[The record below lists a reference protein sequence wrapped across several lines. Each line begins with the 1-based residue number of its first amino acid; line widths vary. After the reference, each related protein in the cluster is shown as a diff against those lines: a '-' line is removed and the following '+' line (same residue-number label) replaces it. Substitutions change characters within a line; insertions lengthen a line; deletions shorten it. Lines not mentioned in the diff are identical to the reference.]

1 MTLLLLT
8 LWCFFSSCSLF
19 QKYTEHQPHSHCSPW
34 FSCLCSLLQEHL
46 TARRHW
52 GVNWSQTHLRDQVA
66 LFQWLLPSL
75 RLASSS
81 VVQRLP
87 QKEAVLL
94 SNTCRG
100 SISSPARLPLTCS
113 QLTGRRYPHKSSM
126 GLTTSLV
133 KTGLKR
139 SKSSVS
145 EEQRK
150 QNTERTR
157 SGYMKP
163 DCHSIL
169 DVSNIHHF
177 TSTTS
182 PASCTPSSTTTTCQI
197 RHSLLRSE
205 YYGCRKA
212 FTGKHLAQHWCNC
225 KVINNT

>member
-34 FSCLCSLLQEHL
+34 FSCLCSL
-46 TARRHW
+46 
-52 GVNWSQTHLRDQVA
+52 
-66 LFQWLLPSL
+66 
-75 RLASSS
+75 
-81 VVQRLP
+81 
-87 QKEAVLL
+87 
-94 SNTCRG
+94 
-100 SISSPARLPLTCS
+100 CS
-113 QLTGRRYPHKSSM
+113 QVTGGRYPHKSSM

-163 DCHSIL
+163 DYHSIL